1 MAEASSPCP
10 GLPALDAMRPRS
22 AVTLAALCALATLP
36 LWSLQ
41 KRPPPA
47 TGPPPALVELAR
59 AQGRAIVD
67 LRDGL
72 ERYRATT
79 ERLRGSP
86 PRPVVVPQA
95 PRAPTPPAPP
105 VAAPPP
111 PPAAGI
117 TFAHVINPMPAGHG
131 LHADVEV
138 TFASLERA
146 KRYAEARGI
155 RVVQLTA
162 EYAGDARI
170 PRPPSFVATR
180 NLTRHAHGWAE
191 LKSSTRLQ

>member
-1 MAEASSPCP
+1 
-10 GLPALDAMRPRS
+10 MRPRS

-41 KRPPPA
+41 KRPPPV

-79 ERLRGSP
+79 ERLRDSP
-86 PRPVVVPQA
+86 QRPAAAPPAPQA
-95 PRAPTPPAPP
+95 APAPP
-105 VAAPPP
+105 VAPPPPPP
-111 PPAAGI
+111 PPAGGI

-180 NLTRHAHGWAE
+180 NLTRHARGWAE

>member
-1 MAEASSPCP
+1 
-10 GLPALDAMRPRS
+10 MRPRS

-86 PRPVVVPQA
+86 QRPA
-95 PRAPTPPAPP
+95 G
-105 VAAPPP
+105 
-111 PPAAGI
+111 GI

-180 NLTRHAHGWAE
+180 NLTRHARGWAE